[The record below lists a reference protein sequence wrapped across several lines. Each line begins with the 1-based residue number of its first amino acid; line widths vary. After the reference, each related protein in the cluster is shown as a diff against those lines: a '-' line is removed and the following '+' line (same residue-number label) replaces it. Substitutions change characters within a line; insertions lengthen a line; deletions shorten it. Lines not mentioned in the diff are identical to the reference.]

1 MSELSALF
9 SPIKIGSMELENRI
23 VMKLRLPVISL
34 TTVSALQVAWR

>member
-23 VMKLRLPVISL
+23 VMAPMTVDYGLPD
-34 TTVSALQVAWR
+34 